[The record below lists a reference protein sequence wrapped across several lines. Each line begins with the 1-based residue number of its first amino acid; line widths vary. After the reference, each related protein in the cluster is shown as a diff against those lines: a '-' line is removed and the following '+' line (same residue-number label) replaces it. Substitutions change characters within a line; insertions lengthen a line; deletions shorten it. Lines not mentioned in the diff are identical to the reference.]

1 MHDTTAES
9 ILCPLPMPP
18 DPNFH
23 RLFFGR
29 KMTGSHTVPPLLRLC
44 CAPCDKYQAKL
55 SQLSDLSADWSDYA
69 SVFFFFLF
77 LVFIFSSTYTFPT
90 LSFISKRNLDSC
102 AGGWLFP
109 GGKDWRWIALQWE
122 NTAGLFQFGASG
134 WFLSNLTGLEE
145 DPFSNRSIL
154 HFLISSIRS
163 NLCIHSEDTVQWFST
178 RAICKRETASIYI
191 YNQERSEKN
200 YYSHV

>member
-1 MHDTTAES
+1 MAASGAVTPPTYRVTKALRTRNRNNS
-9 ILCPLPMPP
+9 NSFARRNAQICTIQLQNRFSAPTLPLPLAP

-69 SVFFFFLF
+69 SVFFFLF

-102 AGGWLFP
+102 AGGRGLAISRGERLTLNCITMGKYCRIISVWSKWLIF
-109 GGKDWRWIALQWE
+109 E
-122 NTAGLFQFGASG
+122 
-134 WFLSNLTGLEE
+134 
-145 DPFSNRSIL
+145 
-154 HFLISSIRS
+154 
-163 NLCIHSEDTVQWFST
+163 
-178 RAICKRETASIYI
+178 
-191 YNQERSEKN
+191 
-200 YYSHV
+200 